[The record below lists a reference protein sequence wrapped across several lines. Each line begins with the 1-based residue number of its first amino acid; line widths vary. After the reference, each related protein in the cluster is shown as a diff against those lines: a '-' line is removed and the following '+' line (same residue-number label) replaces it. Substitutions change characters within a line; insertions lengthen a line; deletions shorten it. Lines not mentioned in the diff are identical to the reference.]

1 MVFSIIRTNQGIHM
15 EYSDLKLAI
24 QIRELAAMRQADTL
38 RVLTSVAPDSTE
50 ARLWMEENDLLTF
63 VPAVIQEL
71 RQITEILKQEY

>member
-1 MVFSIIRTNQGIHM
+1 M

-38 RVLTSVAPDSTE
+38 RASTGIAPDSAE
-50 ARLWMEENDLLTF
+50 AKLWKEENDLLTF

>member
-1 MVFSIIRTNQGIHM
+1 M

-38 RVLTSVAPDSTE
+38 RARAGIAPDSAE
-50 ARLWMEENDLLTF
+50 AKLWKEENNLLTF